1 MKILLIVTGEMGR
14 SPRINKNGG
23 REHYGNLTSLVFAGG
38 GLNMGQVIGR
48 SDSQC
53 AHPATE
59 AYGPKNLLAT
69 VMHTL
74 FDLQEVRVLPGLP
87 NEVITA
93 VADSEPIRELV

>member
-1 MKILLIVTGEMGR
+1 MCIR
-14 SPRINKNGG
+14 DS
-23 REHYGNLTSLVFAGG
+23 
-38 GLNMGQVIGR
+38 

-74 FDLQEVRVLPGLP
+74 FDTTEMRLRTDIPSTVRELISDGHPIPGL
-87 NEVITA
+87 
-93 VADSEPIRELV
+93 L